1 MLLYLLEEGRIIPA
15 YAGST
20 WTRRSPSIS
29 ARDHPRVC
37 GEHTLSAHWRGQA
50 LGSSPRMR
58 GAPQAINSL
67 INIIRI
73 IPAYAGSTMLQFST
87 EGNLKDHPRVCGEHG
102 GLAGDVQPKLGS
114 SPRMRGALTVMVR
127 ARPVMRIIPAYA
139 GSTRR
144 RWQGDGFRR
153 DHPRVC
159 GEHNMVQFVPFSW
172 TGSSPRMRGA
182 PLPPRQGPQVPGIIP
197 AYAGSTFRCRRSRSA
212 PTDHPRVCGEHAS
225 WSRCPMAGTGSS
237 PRMRGALRLPALI
250 GICARIIPA
259 YAGSTRRGKRVQ
271 DSRRDHPRVCG
282 EHDIQSVIEPIFR
295 GSSPRMR
302 GAHDD
307 PSRYE
312 SMLRIIPAYAGSTIR
327 DSLSKNHI

>member
-237 PRMRGALRLPALI
+237 PRMRGAP
-250 GICARIIPA
+250 G
-259 YAGSTRRGKRVQ
+259 AGSG
-271 DSRRDHPRVCG
+271 SRTQEG
-282 EHDIQSVIEPIFR
+282 
-295 GSSPRMR
+295 
-302 GAHDD
+302 
-307 PSRYE
+307 
-312 SMLRIIPAYAGSTIR
+312 IIPAYAGSTI
-327 DSLSKNHI
+327 SSQLSNPYSEDHPRVCGEHMMTHHGTNPCCGSSPRMRGARRHHAYRSE